1 MPEKKRKADPAGK
14 YSSYG
19 GTTAALAPPLVC
31 GAQKRTPGEFSGKYP
46 KPAPS
51 NLLGKLSKLSCG
63 PPKHEQVKPIKRSH
77 SLLVQPNHEPP
88 ATSSETPCISS
99 RPTSDVMPNRDD
111 RLAIIEQL
119 EIGPVDHKPPFD
131 DPHFER
137 LEPNSGIR
145 LL

>member
-1 MPEKKRKADPAGK
+1 VPEKKRKADPAGK

-19 GTTAALAPPLVC
+19 GTTAALAPPLVY
-31 GAQKRTPGEFSGKYP
+31 GAQKKTPGEVSGKYP
-46 KPAPS
+46 IPAPS
-51 NLLGKLSKLSCG
+51 NLLGKLSKLSSG
-63 PPKHEQVKPIKRSH
+63 PPKHEQVKSIKRSH
-77 SLLVQPNHEPP
+77 SLHEPP
-88 ATSSETPCISS
+88 TTSSETPCISS
-99 RPTSDVMPNRDD
+99 RPTPDVMPNRDD

-119 EIGPVDHKPPFD
+119 EIGPVDHKPPSD